1 MEFET
6 TLKELETL
14 ITALEKGDQPLEK
27 SLELY
32 EKGVAMVKTAEKRLS
47 EMQGKIEQLMADG
60 SQKPI

>member
-6 TLKELETL
+6 TLKNLETL

-32 EKGVAMVKTAEKRLS
+32 EQGVAMVKTAEKRLQ

-60 SQKPI
+60 TQKTL

>member
-32 EKGVAMVKTAEKRLS
+32 EKGVAMVKTAEKTLS

-60 SQKPI
+60 TKKPL